1 MREKELMLVE
11 GSRRA
16 SASHGT
22 RSAPSTGSGDRSVP
36 LPVEGPVQKACTAD
50 ECCVPSAAQKS
61 SAPSH
66 HRGRVGGRAPRRSL
80 CARWPRSMPEVS
92 LRVWRHACTHDSLTH
107 HAAWTACQ
115 AHVLAGASNAVEHLE
130 SRKLWLDKSWP
141 VAVDNGAS
149 CGAMVCHETPC
160 AKRESASCMVPR
172 MALCEHEL
180 F

>member
-1 MREKELMLVE
+1 MLIEIYPLVPFPPSVCE
-11 GSRRA
+11 GFSD
-16 SASHGT
+16 HT
-22 RSAPSTGSGDRSVP
+22 RTCTAPSTGSGGRCAL

-50 ECCVPSAAQKS
+50 ECRVPLAAQES
-61 SAPSH
+61 SAPRH
-66 HRGRVGGRAPRRSL
+66 RRGRVGGRALRRSL
-80 CARWPRSMPEVS
+80 CAHDTRSMSEVS

-130 SRKLWLDKSWP
+130 CRKLWLDKSWP
-141 VAVDNGAS
+141 YAVDNDAS

-172 MALCEHEL
+172 MAL
-180 F
+180 